1 MSNSVQPNYKSLL
14 IQKSFYLFLGKAM
27 PVLILFLITIIF
39 SRRLSY
45 DEYGTFQSV
54 WMYANIVNVI
64 LSFGLG
70 AVILSTNMAFLLSF
84 IKKNQKILISFYIL
98 LSLTTLLIFFLFAK
112 NFNAATKFLLIGFII
127 IQNTIAVVENLL
139 IKQGGEKKAF
149 LINFFYSILFFGT
162 HLFILFTNYSLAHL
176 IIVVT
181 IISVIKFFI
190 IIFFTRVQAGN
201 VAINDDKNF
210 MKHWAYLGFNEILG
224 IIAKWIDK
232 IFLLYLL
239 TATDFAIFFNGSFEI
254 PLFGLLVSVTGNFL
268 LIEISGNTRL
278 TDKIVSLFR
287 ENFNM
292 LSSIVFPLFFFLFFF
307 REELFMLVF
316 KNKYQASLPVF
327 LISIFVL
334 PIRINNYTVILQCLL
349 QGNKIMWGSILDIL
363 IAIIL
368 MVLLYPKM
376 GTQGIALS
384 IVISTWFQ
392 VVYYLWHSASGLHI
406 SILRLVP
413 AKKLL
418 IKFFV
423 LLAVYLLLSLLVQ
436 NLAIAVK
443 LILAFLITTVAVIAG
458 MWNYLK
464 SFFYKNYGMD
474 T

>member
-1 MSNSVQPNYKSLL
+1 MQPNYKSLL

-70 AVILSTNMAFLLSF
+70 AVILSTNMTFLLSF

-127 IQNTIAVVENLL
+127 IQNTVAVAENLL

-392 VVYYLWHSASGLHI
+392 VVYYLWHSASALHI

-443 LILAFLITTVAVIAG
+443 LILAFLITTVAVIAC